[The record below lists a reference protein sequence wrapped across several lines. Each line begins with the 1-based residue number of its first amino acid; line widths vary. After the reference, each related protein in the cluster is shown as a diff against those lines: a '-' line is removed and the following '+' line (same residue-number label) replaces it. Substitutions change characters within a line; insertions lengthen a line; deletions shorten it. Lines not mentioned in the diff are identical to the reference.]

1 MCPSHWIKGKENWG
15 NGKDK
20 IQDGKEAVIRVIN
33 NFFYNTLDRTGGGVY
48 AQVDNKILILYSY
61 RSGIGNEGNLDSINI
76 IVNTRIE
83 AIDEEKDS
91 YPVGVIIDGR
101 THQQIGTIPARK
113 MCLRFYHSKSSA
125 KYEDNCNHNRGG
137 YNNKYN
143 SCS

>member
-1 MCPSHWIKGKENWG
+1 MVKIKSKMAKKLLSVLLIISFIIPLIGP
-15 NGKDK
+15 
-20 IQDGKEAVIRVIN
+20 V
-33 NFFYNTLDRTGGGVY
+33 GVY

-101 THQQIGTIPARK
+101 THQQIGSIPARK
-113 MCLRFYHSKSSA
+113 NVSEIFTHSKSSA
-125 KYEDNCNHNRGG
+125 KYEDNCNHNRG